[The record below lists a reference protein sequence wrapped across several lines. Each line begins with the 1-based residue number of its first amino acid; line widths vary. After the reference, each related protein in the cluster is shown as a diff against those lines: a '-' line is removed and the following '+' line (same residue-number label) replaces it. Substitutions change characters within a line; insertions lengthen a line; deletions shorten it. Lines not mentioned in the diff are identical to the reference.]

1 MAMFKLLMKCVISD
15 LILFWHNMT
24 PLLGDVTIKKKTQKK
39 PKIYMQGNTCNSQ
52 SSSIIQVVWTLYS
65 DFIVPIGIDL
75 YLKP

>member
-1 MAMFKLLMKCVISD
+1 MCNFRFNFVLAQHDTAFGWCD
-15 LILFWHNMT
+15 YQ
-24 PLLGDVTIKKKTQKK
+24 KKNTQKK